1 MARRSTCHNT
11 LEGPGRRWPHPAAT
25 TLCSIWMVSDDL
37 NSPARTAADILRL
50 LERAMAVLERRRR
63 LRRVLALVS
72 AAVLCTLVVVLVVL
86 LGGV

>member
-1 MARRSTCHNT
+1 
-11 LEGPGRRWPHPAAT
+11 
-25 TLCSIWMVSDDL
+25 MVSDDL
-37 NSPARTAADILRL
+37 NSPARTAADILGL

-72 AAVLCTLVVVLVVL
+72 AAVLCALVVVLVVL

>member
-1 MARRSTCHNT
+1 
-11 LEGPGRRWPHPAAT
+11 
-25 TLCSIWMVSDDL
+25 MVSDDL